1 MNRPTQ
7 TVHII
12 VGGTTYTF
20 DSVIKAEHTHT
31 MEMLEDAE
39 ELSNYTHVNYAVRKP
54 STIALE
60 VSVSD
65 TVNITNEPLTKG
77 ASTRSASAYATLL
90 RLQRARGITTVVTR
104 RNTFTNM
111 VMSDFVVSEDPD
123 HQNEMY
129 ANVGF
134 SEAYLVEKI
143 AESSGGGGG
152 SGGNGRNNGDKPPA
166 DNTNND
172 SILLGLRG
180 GKQIVPAISNK
191 QAIKSG
197 KITPK
202 QLFGSRVS
210 EM

>member
-31 MEMLEDAE
+31 MEMLEDSE
-39 ELSNYTHVNYAVRKP
+39 ELSSYTHVNYAVRKP

-65 TVNITNEPLTKG
+65 TVNITNEPLTRG

-90 RLQRARGITTVVTR
+90 RLQRERGITTVVTR
-104 RNTFTNM
+104 MNTFTNM

-143 AESSGGGGG
+143 AGSGGGGG
-152 SGGNGRNNGDKPPA
+152 SGNDRGNNGDKPPA
-166 DNTNND
+166 DNTNNN
-172 SILLGLRG
+172 SLLLNIFG
-180 GKQIVPAISNK
+180 GKQMVPAVSNK

-202 QLFGSRVS
+202 QLFSSRVS
-210 EM
+210 EQ

>member
-31 MEMLEDAE
+31 MEMLEDSE
-39 ELSNYTHVNYAVRKP
+39 ELPKYAHVNYAVRKP
-54 STIALE
+54 STIMLE

-65 TVNITNEPLTKG
+65 TVNITNEPLTRG

-90 RLQRARGITTVVTR
+90 RLQRERGITTVVTR
-104 RNTFTNM
+104 MNTFTNM

-134 SEAYLVEKI
+134 SEAYLQEKPQK
-143 AESSGGGGG
+143 EVKKKKDDKS
-152 SGGNGRNNGDKPPA
+152 DKPGA
-166 DNTNND
+166 EDTNKD
-172 SILLGLRG
+172 SVVKGWFGTLVNNVSSLF
-180 GKQIVPAISNK
+180 N
-191 QAIKSG
+191 
-197 KITPK
+197 PK
-202 QLFGSRVS
+202 KP
-210 EM
+210 